1 MVESVRRGSPFGSR
15 VLKRERHQR
24 AKHQQIVAWPD
35 NKPASTEIALQ
46 VRYVGSAEHKAYD
59 SPAGYPALRS
69 DATPCDPRYT
79 EFETITNALR
89 EAVRRACVGAVFIGN
104 FPKYA
109 WGWLDGK
116 LYEAR
121 HISNGTYKGYSLEP
135 IEFPRDPNDRLKW
148 DQENAG
154 A

>member
-1 MVESVRRGSPFGSR
+1 
-15 VLKRERHQR
+15 LKRERHKR
-24 AKHQQIVAWPD
+24 AKHQQIVAWPND
-35 NKPASTEIALQ
+35 RPPSTEIALR
-46 VRYVGSAEHKAYD
+46 VRYVGSAEHKAYN

-69 DATPCDPRYT
+69 DATPCDPEYT
-79 EFETITNALR
+79 DFEPLTKLLR
-89 EAVRRACVGAVFIGN
+89 EAIGRACVGAEFIGE

-109 WGWLDGK
+109 WGWLHGK

-135 IEFPRDPNDRLKW
+135 IEYPRDPNHRLNW
-148 DQENAG
+148 GLENAG